1 MSRQKSVSIIL
12 FILSTV
18 AILYALIFTIP
29 VWLVYGIAIICIPM
43 WILTLGL
50 ITMAKPRKGDKEER
64 VKEPFTGY

>member
-12 FILSTV
+12 FILSTL

-29 VWLVYGIAIICIPM
+29 VWVVYVISIICIPM

-50 ITMAKPRKGDKEER
+50 ITMAEPRKGDKEER